1 MANEK
6 MVEYYKFGKETE
18 LYKLVNELGEKQ
30 REDYIN
36 GFVESS
42 EEVEHKVESYIN
54 QFIKLIYDE
63 NKGIVGRV
71 TKITDQQ
78 VELCLTE
85 L

>member
-18 LYKLVNELGEKQ
+18 LYKLVSELGEKQ

-42 EEVEHKVESYIN
+42 EEVEHKIELFID
-54 QFIKLIYDE
+54 QFIKLVYSE

>member
-6 MVEYYKFGKETE
+6 MVEYYEFDKETE
-18 LYKLVNELGEKQ
+18 LYKLVSELGEKQ

-42 EEVEHKVESYIN
+42 EEVEHKIELFIN
-54 QFIKLIYDE
+54 QFIKLVYGE

>member
-6 MVEYYKFGKETE
+6 MVKYYEFGKETE
-18 LYKLVNELGEKQ
+18 LYKLVSELGEKQ
-30 REDYIN
+30 REDYID

-42 EEVEHKVESYIN
+42 EEVEHKVESFIN
-54 QFIKLIYDE
+54 QFIKLVYGE
-63 NKGIVGRV
+63 NKGIVGRI

>member
-6 MVEYYKFGKETE
+6 MVKYYEFGKETE
-18 LYKLVNELGEKQ
+18 LYKLVSELGKKQ
-30 REDYIN
+30 REDYID

-42 EEVEHKVESYIN
+42 EEVEHKVESFIN
-54 QFIKLIYDE
+54 QFIKLVYGE
-63 NKGIVGRV
+63 NKGIVGRI
-71 TKITDQQ
+71 TKITNQQ